1 MNMDRIPAYELILKE
16 EISDIHSEGYLLK
29 HKKSGARVMVLK
41 NEDDNKVFNI
51 AFRTPPADSTGVAH
65 ILEHSVLC
73 GSENFPLKDPFVEL
87 VKGSLNTFLNAMTYP
102 DKTMYPV
109 ASCNEQ
115 DFKNLMHVYL
125 DAVFFPNIYE
135 KEEIFRQEGWHYE
148 LENTD
153 APLTLNGVVYNEMK
167 GAFSSPEDVL
177 EREIFNSLFPDTPY
191 GVESGGDPQCIPDL
205 KYSEFLSFH
214 SRYYHPANSY
224 IYLYG
229 NMDMEERLNWMDE
242 EYLSKYDEIPVTSE
256 IGRQEAF
263 SEIRN
268 VEMEY
273 SVTESEPEEN
283 NSYLSYNIVVG
294 DSLDIERSVAFE
306 ILDYTLLSAPGA
318 PLKKVLLEEGIGK
331 DIMGS
336 YEDGIYQ
343 PFFSVIAKNADPADK
358 DRFLSL
364 IRSTLEDI
372 VKNGVDKKA
381 IEAGINYIE
390 FRFREAD
397 YSSFPKGLM
406 YGIDV
411 FDTWLYDDTKPFERL
426 KCLDIFDALKKKANT
441 GYFEELIEKYLLSN
455 THASVVVVNP
465 KRGLAAEKEKALADK
480 LAEYK
485 ASLSQ
490 EQLEKLV
497 ADTKHLKEYQ
507 DAEETEEALKTIP
520 LLKRED
526 ISRESAKIYNTEKHV
541 DDTLVLHHEID
552 TNGIGYLELLFDMK
566 YVPEELVPYM
576 GILKSVLGYVD
587 TEHYDYGDLFNE
599 INARSGGILFGISVF
614 TDSKDN
620 QKFTPMAGIKAKS
633 LYKDIPFVFE
643 MIKEILKTSK
653 LEDEKRLYEI
663 IAKMKSRL
671 QMSLVSSGHTTA
683 AMRALSYFSAG
694 SCFQEKIS
702 GVDFYQLV
710 NDIEENFEQRKAD
723 VIAKLKELLEF
734 VFRAENLMVSYTSEE
749 KGYEGLEK
757 KIKEFKE
764 ILYTGEKQNAA
775 SYSSCVVKNEGFKT
789 AGQVQHV
796 AAAGNFK
803 EAGFEY
809 TGALRI
815 LKVMLSYE
823 YLWMN
828 IRVKGGAYGCM
839 SSFRRNGDGF
849 LVSYRDPN
857 LEKTLE
863 VFRKT
868 GDFIRSFDA
877 DEREMTKYIIGTI
890 SELDVPMTPSTK
902 GNMSLNAWFSKVTE
916 EDMQRERQ
924 EILDAQPEDIR
935 KLAGI
940 VDAMMEQNRICVVG
954 SEEKIEQ
961 EKKVFEVTKHL
972 L

>member
-1 MNMDRIPAYELILKE
+1 MRMDRIPAYELVLKE

-73 GSENFPLKDPFVEL
+73 GSKNFPLKDPFVEL

-242 EYLSKYDEIPVTSE
+242 EYLSKYDEIPVDSQ
-256 IGRQEAF
+256 IGRQKAF
-263 SEIRN
+263 SEVRN

-343 PFFSVIAKNADPADK
+343 PFFSVIAKNANPADR

-426 KCLDIFDALKKKANT
+426 KCLDIFEELKKKADT

-465 KRGLAAEKEKALADK
+465 KRGLAAEKEKV

-485 ASLSQ
+485 ASLNQ
-490 EQLEKLV
+490 EQLDKLV

-520 LLKRED
+520 LLRRED
-526 ISRESAKIYNTEKHV
+526 ISRESAKIYNTEKYV
-541 DDTLVLHHEID
+541 DDTLVLHHKID

-566 YVPEELVPYM
+566 HVPEELVPYM

-599 INARSGGILFGISVF
+599 INARSGGIMFGISVF
-614 TDSKDN
+614 TDSGDN
-620 QKFTPMAGIKAKS
+620 QKFTPMAGIKAKA

-653 LEDEKRLYEI
+653 LDDEKRLYEI

-694 SCFQEKIS
+694 SYFQEKIS
-702 GVDFYQLV
+702 GVDFYQLL

-723 VIAKLKELLEF
+723 VIAKLKEL
-734 VFRAENLMVSYTSEE
+734 VGYIFRAENLMVSYTSEE

-757 KIKEFKE
+757 EIEEFKE
-764 ILYTGEKQNAA
+764 VLYTGAKQTAVFH
-775 SYSSCVVKNEGFKT
+775 SSCVVKNEGFKT

-803 EAGFEY
+803 EAGFVY

-839 SSFRRNGDGF
+839 SSFKRNGDGF

-863 VFRKT
+863 IFRKT
-868 GDFIRSFDA
+868 GDFIRSFHA

-890 SELDVPMTPSTK
+890 SELDIPMTPSAK

-916 EDMQRERQ
+916 EDLQRERQ
-924 EILDAQPEDIR
+924 EILNAQPEDIR

-961 EKKVFEVTKHL
+961 EKKVFGETKHL